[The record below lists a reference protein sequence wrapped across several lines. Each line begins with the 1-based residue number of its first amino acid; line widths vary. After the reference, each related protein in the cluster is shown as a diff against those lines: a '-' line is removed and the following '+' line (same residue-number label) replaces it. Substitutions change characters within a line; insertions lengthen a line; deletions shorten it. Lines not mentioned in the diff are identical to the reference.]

1 MTWRWSAAERHECG
15 KVFRSFSRETG
26 EETDDNPTLGMTRLL
41 EAHSLVKSF
50 GGLVAVNNLDLHL
63 DRGEILGLIGPNG
76 SGKTTLFNLIAG
88 VLRPDSG
95 QIWFEGKKISDAGC
109 ADICQSGIGRTFQIP
124 RPFPRLTVLENVKL
138 GRAYGSSPAR
148 TLTQAGADA
157 QEVLEFVG
165 LGAKRSMMAG
175 SLGLMDRKRLELA
188 KALATR
194 PRLLL
199 LDEIMA
205 GLNPTEVQA
214 AMDLVRTIRNAGI
227 SLIVVEH
234 VMRAVL
240 GLSERVMVLN
250 AGRKIAE
257 GPPRQVV
264 RDRQVIEAYLGA
276 DDDGQG

>member
-1 MTWRWSAAERHECG
+1 MEAVTS
-15 KVFRSFSRETG
+15 S
-26 EETDDNPTLGMTRLL
+26 RLL
-41 EAHSLVKSF
+41 EANRLVKSF
-50 GGLVAVNNLDLHL
+50 GGLVAINDLDFHL
-63 DRGEILGLIGPNG
+63 EHGEILGLIGPNG

-88 VLRPDSG
+88 VLKPDG
-95 QIWFEGKKISDAGC
+95 GEIWFEGKKITKASC

-138 GRAYGSSPAR
+138 GRAYGSSPTR
-148 TLTQAGADA
+148 TLAQAESDA
-157 QEVLEFVG
+157 QELLHFVG
-165 LGAKRSMMAG
+165 LGSRRSVLAG

-214 AMDLVRTIRNAGI
+214 AMDLVRRVRKTGI

-240 GLSERVMVLN
+240 GLSERVIVLN

-257 GPPRQVV
+257 GPPHNVV
-264 RDRQVIEAYLGA
+264 SDRQVIEAYLGA
-276 DDDGQG
+276 DADGDG